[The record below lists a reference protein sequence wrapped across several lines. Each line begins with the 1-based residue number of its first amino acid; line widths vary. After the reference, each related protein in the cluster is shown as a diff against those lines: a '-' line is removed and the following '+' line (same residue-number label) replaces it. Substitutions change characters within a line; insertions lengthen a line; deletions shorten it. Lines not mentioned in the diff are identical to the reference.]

1 VARQNLLQRV
11 LASSNKCVCV
21 CVCVSVSVKLPV
33 VYACESD
40 YIFMY
45 VCETTFHV
53 EAV

>member
-11 LASSNKCVCV
+11 LASSNKCV

-53 EAV
+53 GAV